1 MKRDG
6 GGEPAQ
12 EHRHAA
18 LELREL
24 EEAVLPVET
33 PPDISREVNG
43 REQLGA
49 HGSDSGAA
57 HPKRRIAELPEDED
71 VIQDDV
77 GDDQDGRRREEGPRS
92 SQADQQRAVGES
104 RARERDA
111 VGIDLK
117 VVVDGSTHSV
127 RFDEPCCDHG
137 RQQLERRRQR
147 DADQQDE
154 HKALVKSSSHPLGPA
169 LTGSPGRENLDS
181 VH

>member
-1 MKRDG
+1 RGDDRSGDGFPKHTTNPLFPIFTHEAAHHRTGGFREAGHWNTENDIASVDNVCNCQRWTGQPLKNQEEDEPAKVLQETLKRDG

-71 VIQDDV
+71 V
-77 GDDQDGRRREEGPRS
+77 
-92 SQADQQRAVGES
+92 
-104 RARERDA
+104 
-111 VGIDLK
+111 
-117 VVVDGSTHSV
+117 
-127 RFDEPCCDHG
+127 
-137 RQQLERRRQR
+137 
-147 DADQQDE
+147 
-154 HKALVKSSSHPLGPA
+154 
-169 LTGSPGRENLDS
+169 
-181 VH
+181 